1 MDGVSQPRAWRAR
14 WMVDELTVVQHTAGL
29 QGIDK
34 RGVGW
39 AGLFLLSMLLL

>member
-1 MDGVSQPRAWRAR
+1 
-14 WMVDELTVVQHTAGL
+14 VVQHAAGL